1 MKSIFFFSQF
11 LLILLLSATAAHAEH
26 NGNVVV
32 AGWLERITLAPWQFS
47 LRAKLDTGAKTSSIH
62 AEHVERFTRDEQQW
76 LRFILHTE
84 DNKAHTVEAPLA
96 RDVSIKRHHTESV
109 TRPVVKLG
117 FCLNAHF
124 YTTEFTL
131 ADRGNYNY
139 PVLLGRRFLEK
150 KVLVDPGS
158 IFKYSP
164 REKLVNCQPDPEKLN
179 IKVINEQPQHE
190 TTKNKS

>member
-1 MKSIFFFSQF
+1 MKSYLFYCQL
-11 LLILLLSATAAHAEH
+11 LLILLLPVTELRAEH
-26 NGNVVV
+26 NGDVVV

-62 AEHVERFTRDEQQW
+62 AEQIERFTRDEQQW
-76 LRFILHTE
+76 LRFKLHTE
-84 DNKAHTVEAPLA
+84 DDKAHIVEAPLA
-96 RDVSIKRHHTESV
+96 RDVSIKRHHTEPV

-131 ADRGNYNY
+131 ANRGNYNY

-164 REKLVNCQPDPEKLN
+164 REKLVNCQPNPEKLN
-179 IKVINEQPQHE
+179 IKVINQEPQNE
-190 TTKNKS
+190 TSKNKS